1 VDFTIEVERALRVLD
16 GAVLVLC
23 SVGGVQ
29 SQSITVDRQM
39 RRYSVP
45 RVAFINKLDRSGA
58 DPWKV
63 IDQVRRKLK
72 HNCAAIQYPI
82 GLEDQLQGLVD
93 LVQNRAFFF
102 HGVHGEKVTEAD
114 MPNDIVPAVAEKR
127 RELIEAISE
136 VDEELADLFL
146 NDHPIT
152 PDELAVCTNL
162 CTISSFS
169 PL

>member
-1 VDFTIEVERALRVLD
+1 
-16 GAVLVLC
+16 
-23 SVGGVQ
+23 
-29 SQSITVDRQM
+29 M
-39 RRYSVP
+39 
-45 RVAFINKLDRSGA
+45 
-58 DPWKV
+58 
-63 IDQVRRKLK
+63 QVRRKLK